1 MATDMTR
8 RIYIRAARQV
18 SIQQPLSEAWMEAP
32 VLYDVPLAKAIEP
45 AFRDYM
51 APNEARRMSKITKRA
66 IVTMLATLREAGVE
80 HPDAIISGTSIGS
93 LDYTERFLNALTENG
108 EQMLSPTYFMQST
121 HNTVS
126 SALAIFTKTHGY
138 NTTYSHGEISF
149 ELALQDAWMQLQLGD
164 IRNALVGGY
173 DEMVDSYYTLL
184 QKAGYVGQ
192 PGMVPCGEVSMS
204 MLLTTVASNDNLCEL
219 AGIRI
224 LSASALARAK
234 KALAAMLDGAG
245 LTPEDIGAVMT
256 GINGNPENDDI
267 YYKVCHQLLPAAP
280 MLHYKH
286 LFGENYTSPALGTYA
301 VAHCLKRNM
310 IPASLFVDGAH
321 DATPAPGAILLVNQ
335 KGGSDLTLT
344 LLKKP

>member
-1 MATDMTR
+1 MTEKHKK
-8 RIYIRAARQV
+8 IFIHAANQV
-18 SIQQPLSEAWMEAP
+18 SIQQPLSEDWMEAP
-32 VLYDVPLAKAIEP
+32 IGYDVPLARAIEP
-45 AFRDYM
+45 TFRDYM
-51 APNEARRMSKITKRA
+51 AANEVRRMSKITKRA
-66 IVTMLATLREAGVE
+66 IVTTLATLRTAGVE

-164 IRNALVGGY
+164 ISHALVGGF
-173 DEMVDSYYTLL
+173 DEMIDSYYELL

-192 PGMVPCGEVSMS
+192 PGMVPCSEVSVS
-204 MLLTTVASNDNLCEL
+204 MLLSSKASEDSLCRL
-219 AGIRI
+219 AGVCI
-224 LSASALARAK
+224 LSATALSK
-234 KALAAMLDGAG
+234 VQDTLTTMLSDAG
-245 LTPEDIGAVMT
+245 LTPNDVGAVMT
-256 GINGNPENDDI
+256 GINGNSQNDAI
-267 YYKVCHQLLPAAP
+267 YNKVCHQLLPAAS

-301 VAHCLKRNM
+301 AAHCLKRDL
-310 IPASLFVDGAH
+310 IPATLFIERDH
-321 DATPAPGAILLVNQ
+321 PSTPAPQAILLVNQ
-335 KGGSDLTLT
+335 SNSKEISFT
-344 LLKKP
+344 LLQKS